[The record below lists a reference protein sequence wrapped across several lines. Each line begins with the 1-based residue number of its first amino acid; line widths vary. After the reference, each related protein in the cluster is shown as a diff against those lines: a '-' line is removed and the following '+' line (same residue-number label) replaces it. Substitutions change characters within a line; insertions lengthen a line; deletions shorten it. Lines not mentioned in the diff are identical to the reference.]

1 VSTEEHDPA
10 LSGESQSPVP
20 TLQALLAAAQEAFP
34 ELRVQAMTPMA
45 APPYLAIV
53 DGAFAAVYLRPEDD
67 VLRAHVGV
75 APTGIAATL
84 GIFATMFGRG
94 KRVQLWERVLLW
106 AGEEQGWPLGLV

>member
-1 VSTEEHDPA
+1 MSKEDNHEA
-10 LSGESQSPVP
+10 LMDTSGVPVP
-20 TLQALLAAAQEAFP
+20 SLATLLEAAQTAFP
-34 ELRVQAMTPMA
+34 DLRAQAMTPMA

-84 GIFATMFGRG
+84 GMFALAFGRS
-94 KRVQLWERVLLW
+94 RRIDLWERVLVW
-106 AGEEQGWPLGLV
+106 AGEEHGWPLGLA